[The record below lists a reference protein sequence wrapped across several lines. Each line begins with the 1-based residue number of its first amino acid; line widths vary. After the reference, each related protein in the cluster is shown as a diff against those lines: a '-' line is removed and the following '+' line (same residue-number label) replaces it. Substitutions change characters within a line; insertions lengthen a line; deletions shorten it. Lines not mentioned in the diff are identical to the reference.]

1 MTHLMDSP
9 SVPLNDVDYFH
20 ILEINFFTVYATDV
34 AQTTTVSSSEIIT
47 IENPALP
54 LKVSC
59 PIVAEPNIPYSCG
72 FASTPGSESLTV
84 KYEESGIENSTT
96 FDPNLINSGI

>member
-1 MTHLMDSP
+1 MMLIAFTLMKLMTA
-9 SVPLNDVDYFH
+9 
-20 ILEINFFTVYATDV
+20 FFTVYATDV

-72 FASTPGSESLTV
+72 FASTPGSGSLTV
-84 KYEESGIENSTT
+84 KYEEYGIENSTT
-96 FDPNLINSGI
+96 FDPNLINAGICNVRIFRR

>member
-1 MTHLMDSP
+1 MLI
-9 SVPLNDVDYFH
+9 VVYWCL
-20 ILEINFFTVYATDV
+20 INTNTFFTVYATDV

-72 FASTPGSESLTV
+72 FASTPGSGSLTV

-96 FDPNLINSGI
+96 FDPNLINAGICNVRIFRR